1 VNTEEYRVDGILENT
16 GWREYWRIQDGVNTE
31 EYRVEG
37 ILRNTGWMKYCRI
50 QGGGNNGEYR
60 VEGILENTG
69 WREYRRIQG
78 GRNKYWRI
86 EGVYSGIT
94 KKKHKRMDVPGILN
108 YFYN

>member
-1 VNTEEYRVDGILENT
+1 MNTEEYRVDGILENT

-50 QGGGNNGEYR
+50 QGEGNNGEYR

-94 KKKHKRMDVPGILN
+94 KKHKRMDVPGILN